1 MRMES
6 GSHLPPRPTPPLSLK
21 AKLFR
26 SAYQIRPH
34 MRRCD
39 RQKRLR
45 AKIRNPVR
53 LAGYSVFSSMGDKRN
68 SAGGHFFRFVSEL
81 RGASGRRASGVTLL
95 MTITRRSFVLFSLCA
110 AAQTASSQ
118 QGVASRE
125 VKPQAAPAPS
135 QRPFPARLAD
145 VAEAAGLDSPV
156 IYGGVERKKYILEAN
171 GCGCAFIDYD
181 NDGWMDIFLLSG
193 TRLDGD
199 PPEATNRLYKNNR
212 DGTFTDVTEKAGLK
226 AAGWASGVSRRRLQQ
241 RRLRRHLHA
250 PTSDR
255 TCSIATTEMEHSPM

>member
-1 MRMES
+1 
-6 GSHLPPRPTPPLSLK
+6 
-21 AKLFR
+21 
-26 SAYQIRPH
+26 
-34 MRRCD
+34 
-39 RQKRLR
+39 
-45 AKIRNPVR
+45 
-53 LAGYSVFSSMGDKRN
+53 
-68 SAGGHFFRFVSEL
+68 
-81 RGASGRRASGVTLL
+81 

-145 VAEAAGLDSPV
+145 VAEGAGLGSPV

-193 TRLDGD
+193 TRLEGD

-212 DGTFTDVTEKAGLK
+212 DGTFTDVTDKAGLR
-226 AAGWASGVSRRRLQQ
+226 AVGWASGVCTADYNNDGFDDIS
-241 RRLRRHLHA
+241 A

-255 TCSIATTEMEHSPM
+255 IGSIATTEMGGSPM

>member
-1 MRMES
+1 
-6 GSHLPPRPTPPLSLK
+6 
-21 AKLFR
+21 
-26 SAYQIRPH
+26 
-34 MRRCD
+34 
-39 RQKRLR
+39 
-45 AKIRNPVR
+45 
-53 LAGYSVFSSMGDKRN
+53 
-68 SAGGHFFRFVSEL
+68 
-81 RGASGRRASGVTLL
+81 

-118 QGVASRE
+118 QGVASRD

-145 VAEAAGLDSPV
+145 VAEAAGLCSPV

-193 TRLDGD
+193 TRLEAD

-212 DGTFTDVTEKAGLK
+212 DSTFTDVTEKAGLRG
-226 AAGWASGVSRRRLQQ
+226 AGWPSGGGI
-241 RRLRRHLHA
+241 
-250 PTSDR
+250 PT
-255 TCSIATTEMEHSPM
+255 HKKNGF